1 MALDLIQN
9 KIHLGKRMNDR
20 KIVMLPFADIAV
32 IAENKEEL
40 QIMLRCMKEMLLN
53 ELNININTKKI
64 KIIVCT

>member
-20 KIVMLPFADIAV
+20 KIDMLPFADIAV

-53 ELNININTKKI
+53 ELNININRKKI
-64 KIIVCT
+64 KILVCT